1 MQSPVEMASSSLC
14 ETADR
19 RHRAALSVAV
29 STLLCRINRSP
40 PPAMSLLAEV
50 GVLFFFQMCILPH
63 IHFRSARRMLD
74 SASDRTE
81 DACLACR
88 PGFPINF
95 GFLAKHR
102 PHMMNRQQIADSAKL
117 RP

>member
-1 MQSPVEMASSSLC
+1 
-14 ETADR
+14 
-19 RHRAALSVAV
+19 
-29 STLLCRINRSP
+29 
-40 PPAMSLLAEV
+40 
-50 GVLFFFQMCILPH
+50 
-63 IHFRSARRMLD
+63 MLD

-95 GFLAKHR
+95 GFLAKHG